1 MKILLPND
9 QLAAVTELL
18 AGMSLKPAASRART
32 KLLHLVREA
41 STRFGGDE
49 YELISQYATLDDA
62 GKPIINIDGTFSL
75 ATPEKAQEFFAL
87 RQELFDSAAEVSGPT
102 YGRHLADI
110 KALLDG
116 YDSELSGEAAEA
128 FDVLYDAIVD
138 ALAKETNDE

>member
-1 MKILLPND
+1 MKILLPNN

-32 KLLHLVREA
+32 KLLHLIREA
-41 STRFGGDE
+41 STRFGADE

-62 GKPIINIDGTFSL
+62 GKPTINTDGTFSL

-102 YGRHLADI
+102 YDRHLTDI

-116 YDSELSGEAAEA
+116 YDGELSGEAAEA
-128 FDVLYDAIVD
+128 FDVLYDAIAD

>member
-18 AGMSLKPAASRART
+18 AGMSLKPVASRART

-41 STRFGGDE
+41 STRFGVDE

-62 GKPIINIDGTFSL
+62 GKPIIDTDGTFSL
-75 ATPEKAQEFFAL
+75 AAMEKAQEFLAA
-87 RQELFDSAAEVSGPT
+87 RSELFESVVEVSGPT
-102 YGRHLADI
+102 YERHLADI

-116 YDSELSGEAAEA
+116 YEDELSGAAAEA
-128 FDVLYDAIVD
+128 FDVLYDAVAD
-138 ALAKETNDE
+138 ALAKETDDE

>member
-41 STRFGGDE
+41 STRFGVDE

-62 GKPIINIDGTFSL
+62 GKPIINTDGTFNL
-75 ATPEKAQEFFAL
+75 ATPEKAQEFLAA
-87 RQELFDSAAEVSGPT
+87 RSELFESVVEVSGPT
-102 YGRHLADI
+102 YGRHLRP
-110 KALLDG
+110 LGNL
-116 YDSELSGEAAEA
+116 YQAA
-128 FDVLYDAIVD
+128 
-138 ALAKETNDE
+138 